1 MYTTPTRPYEV
12 YLEPQPETR
21 NTVDEVYD
29 NVVEDEPATDV
40 GVQRVNIGNT
50 NQDGSNRGQ
59 APPRTLNASR
69 KDVRKIQRMLLL
81 MVVAVVIT
89 FLTAVVALFFV
100 ITIKWPQKTP
110 AVSKQGAKEGMIKG
124 RMGGESYT

>member
-21 NTVDEVYD
+21 NTVHEVYD
-29 NVVEDEPATDV
+29 DVVEDESVTDV

-50 NQDGSNRGQ
+50 SQDGSNRGQ

-89 FLTAVVALFFV
+89 FLTAVVALVFV
-100 ITIKWPQKTP
+100 ITIKWP
-110 AVSKQGAKEGMIKG
+110 SKQGAQEGTIQG
-124 RMGGESYT
+124 RLGSESYT